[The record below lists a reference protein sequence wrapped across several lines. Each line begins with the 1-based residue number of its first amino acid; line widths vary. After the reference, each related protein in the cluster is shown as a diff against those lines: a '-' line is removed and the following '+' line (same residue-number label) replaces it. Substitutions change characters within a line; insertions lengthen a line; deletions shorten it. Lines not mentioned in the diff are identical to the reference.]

1 MVRRH
6 RRLTPGELLRTRAA
20 QGPYYVEEALNNK
33 VTATHIYNT
42 EKVRKVPFD
51 HVKVSARSSTLS
63 KELTTIPVSSDDT
76 SI

>member
-6 RRLTPGELLRTRAA
+6 KRPAPGELLRTRAA

-33 VTATHIYNT
+33 VTANIYNT
-42 EKVRKVPFD
+42 VGTKVM
-51 HVKVSARSSTLS
+51 LIMS
-63 KELTTIPVSSDDT
+63 KYRPIINTFEGLDEDVVSSDDT